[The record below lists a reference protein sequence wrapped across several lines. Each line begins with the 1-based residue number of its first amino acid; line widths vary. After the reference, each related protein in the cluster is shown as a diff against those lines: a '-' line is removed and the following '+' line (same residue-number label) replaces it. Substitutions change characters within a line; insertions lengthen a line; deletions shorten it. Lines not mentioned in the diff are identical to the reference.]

1 MSKIYAP
8 SFIISAW
15 AGSER
20 GKHDYRPWRL
30 SCGRPPWRPPV
41 HPGVRPGVL
50 PDVHPEIPDDL
61 ERISC
66 RKGLSAAQINII
78 GLLLA
83 IGPTVTPYKQISAEL
98 ERVYSMKRTPGAVRR
113 SIERLA
119 NRGCL
124 RRKQAKVGTSQGVII
139 TLIPDMLC
147 PCIRAS
153 GQCPC
158 TPSTLTSRA
167 DALLLLREAIAAGAK
182 VVDIGLWQVN
192 LWWCGRFGIN
202 PEDLLEPA
210 YNESWGRWIL
220 ADEIS
225 RHGLTWKAVGKYHS
239 PDDETGRAYAWRIF
253 QAADMKKIKIW
264 LGGKQ

>member
-1 MSKIYAP
+1 MITAP
-8 SFIISAW
+8 GGSH
-15 AGSER
+15 AG
-20 GKHDYRPWRL
+20 
-30 SCGRPPWRPPV
+30 V
-41 HPGVRPGVL
+41 HPGVHPSTLACDLGCYLTSTLSPVH
-50 PDVHPEIPDDL
+50 PDVQPEIPDDL

-158 TPSTLTSRA
+158 TPVHSDVQGGRPA
-167 DALLLLREAIAAGAK
+167 PAAGG
-182 VVDIGLWQVN
+182 DS
-192 LWWCGRFGIN
+192 GRGQ
-202 PEDLLEPA
+202 
-210 YNESWGRWIL
+210 
-220 ADEIS
+220 S
-225 RHGLTWKAVGKYHS
+225 R
-239 PDDETGRAYAWRIF
+239 
-253 QAADMKKIKIW
+253 
-264 LGGKQ
+264 